1 DTTAPTAPVIG
12 FESTGADDVY
22 NSEEVGEDSTITAT
36 VTVPEGTKVGDTLTV
51 NGEVAPVTQ
60 AIIDDGVAI
69 EIAPGTEVS
78 ASVTDAA

>member
-1 DTTAPTAPVIG
+1 
-12 FESTGADDVY
+12 
-22 NSEEVGEDSTITAT
+22 
-36 VTVPEGTKVGDTLTV
+36 TV

-78 ASVTDAA
+78 ASVTDAAGNPSPNVTDRAPQADTIAPTAPVIGFESTGADDVYNSEEV